1 MKENVLEVLMYL
13 FENYYMYGAEEEALD
28 QASLTSELQR
38 AGFQDGEINKAL
50 AWLES
55 LTPGDGAA
63 HSPTGRALRIYT
75 ARECQKLDVE
85 CRGFLLFLEQSGVL
99 DTAARE
105 LVVDR
110 VMALDGDE
118 IDVERLKW
126 IVLMVLFN
134 QPGKEEAVAWIEDLV
149 FDGAEGLRH

>member
-13 FENYYMYGAEEEALD
+13 FENYYMYGPEEETPD

-38 AGFQDGEINKAL
+38 AGFQENEINKAL

-55 LTPGDGAA
+55 L
-63 HSPTGRALRIYT
+63 SPQEGSKPPTSRSLRVYT
-75 ARECQKLDVE
+75 AKECQKLDVE
-85 CRGFLLFLEQSGVL
+85 CRGFLLFLEQTGVL
-99 DTAARE
+99 DAAARE

-110 VMALDGDE
+110 AMALDGDD
-118 IDVERLKW
+118 IDIDRLKW

-134 QPGKEEAVAWIEDLV
+134 QPGKEEALAWIEDLV
-149 FDGAEGLRH
+149 FAGTEGLRH